1 MITLTFDE
9 VKKLSEGQELLGY
22 EKNELIKELAYIIV
36 NLDFNN
42 RLEVIKEGLNT
53 YGDRLRDVEDAEA
66 EDVAD
71 GLDRLHDEIVELLE
85 DSYNVLQ

>member
-1 MITLTFDE
+1 MHDLNFEE
-9 VKKLSEGQELLGY
+9 VKKLSEGQTLLGC
-22 EKNELIKELAYIIV
+22 EKDEIIKQLAYKLV
-36 NLDFNN
+36 NLDLND
-42 RLEVIKEGLNT
+42 RLEEIKDGLNT

-85 DSYNVLQ
+85 DCWNVL

>member
-1 MITLTFDE
+1 MHTLTFDE

-36 NLDFNN
+36 NLDFND
-42 RLEVIKEGLNT
+42 RLEGIKEGLIT
-53 YGDRLRDVEDAEA
+53 YGDRLRNVEDAEA

-71 GLDRLHDEIVELLE
+71 GLDTLRDEVAELLE

>member
-22 EKNELIKELAYIIV
+22 EKDELIKELAYIIIK
-36 NLDFNN
+36 LDFNN
-42 RLEVIKEGLNT
+42 RLEVIKEGLNV
-53 YGDRLRDVEDAEA
+53 YSIRLNDVEDAEA

-85 DSYNVLQ
+85 DCWNVLQ

>member
-9 VKKLSEGQELLGY
+9 AKKLSEGQELLGY

-36 NLDFNN
+36 NLDFND
-42 RLEVIKEGLNT
+42 RLEGIKEGLIT

-66 EDVAD
+66 KDVAD
-71 GLDRLHDEIVELLE
+71 GLDRLRDEINELLE

>member
-36 NLDFNN
+36 NLDFND

-71 GLDRLHDEIVELLE
+71 GLDTLHDEIVELLE

>member
-22 EKNELIKELAYIIV
+22 EKDELIKELAHIIIK
-36 NLDFNN
+36 LDFNN
-42 RLEVIKEGLNT
+42 RLEVIKEGVNT
-53 YGDRLRDVEDAEA
+53 YSNRLKDVEDAEA

-71 GLDRLHDEIVELLE
+71 GLDTLRDEIDELLE

>member
-22 EKNELIKELAYIIV
+22 EKNELIKELAYIIIK
-36 NLDFNN
+36 LDFNN
-42 RLEVIKEGLNT
+42 RLEVIKEGLNV
-53 YGDRLRDVEDAEA
+53 YSIRLNDVEDAEA

-71 GLDRLHDEIVELLE
+71 GLDRLRDEVDELLE